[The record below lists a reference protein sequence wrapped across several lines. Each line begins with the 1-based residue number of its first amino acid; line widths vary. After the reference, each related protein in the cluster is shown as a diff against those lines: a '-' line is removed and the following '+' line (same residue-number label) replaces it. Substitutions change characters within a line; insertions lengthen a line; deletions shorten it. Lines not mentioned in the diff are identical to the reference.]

1 MTRSIKYILLYP
13 LYSGHSCSH
22 HILHTI
28 MIPLMPALIPA
39 SNVIHNKSGVM
50 IPGNQHPP
58 GEDTARHTGDKVLMS
73 DKELH
78 KALDDQIQLVKQI
91 QTLLGTEQMKLE
103 MMMQQFNKENMKRKE
118 KMLAVMESVGPKR
131 LRVCSPDYINRKK
144 SVEMGV
150 RKTVKNDRENMRD
163 KDEGEYS
170 ADSLD
175 KELQTFRN
183 FWSPMEEVFNDK
195 DIKEEPNRVDIKD
208 LVMEELA
215 LEDKAS

>member
-1 MTRSIKYILLYP
+1 MG

-22 HILHTI
+22 HILHTT

-39 SNVIHNKSGVM
+39 STVIHKKSGVM
-50 IPGNQHPP
+50 IPGYQHPP
-58 GEDTARHTGDKVLMS
+58 GEDTAKNTGDKVIMS

-78 KALDDQIQLVKQI
+78 KALDEQI

-118 KMLAVMESVGPKR
+118 KVLAVMESVEPKR

-150 RKTVKNDRENMRD
+150 RKTLNNDREDRRENNGG
-163 KDEGEYS
+163 KYS

-183 FWSPMEEVFNDK
+183 FWSPIEEVFNDEN
-195 DIKEEPNRVDIKD
+195 IKEEPNSLDIKD

>member
-1 MTRSIKYILLYP
+1 MTRSIKYIL

-22 HILHTI
+22 HILHTT

-39 SNVIHNKSGVM
+39 STVIHKKSGVM

-58 GEDTARHTGDKVLMS
+58 GEDTAKNTGDKVIMS

-118 KMLAVMESVGPKR
+118 MMLAAMESVEPKR

-150 RKTVKNDRENMRD
+150 RKDGQVDMRD
-163 KDEGEYS
+163 KDGGKYS
-170 ADSLD
+170 ADSVD

-183 FWSPMEEVFNDK
+183 FWSHQGEVVHDK
-195 DIKEEPNRVDIKD
+195 DIKEEPNSVDIKD

-215 LEDKAS
+215 LEDKSS

>member
-1 MTRSIKYILLYP
+1 MG

-22 HILHTI
+22 HILHTT

-39 SNVIHNKSGVM
+39 STVIHNKSGVM
-50 IPGNQHPP
+50 IPGYQHPP
-58 GEDTARHTGDKVLMS
+58 GEDTAKNTGDKVIMS

-91 QTLLGTEQMKLE
+91 QTLLGTERMKKE
-103 MMMQQFNKENMKRKE
+103 MM
-118 KMLAVMESVGPKR
+118 LAAMESVEPKR

-144 SVEMGV
+144 GVEMGV
-150 RKTVKNDRENMRD
+150 RKDGQVDMRD
-163 KDEGEYS
+163 KDGGKYS
-170 ADSLD
+170 ADSVD

-183 FWSPMEEVFNDK
+183 FWSHQGEVVHDK
-195 DIKEEPNRVDIKD
+195 DIKEEPNSVDIKD

-215 LEDKAS
+215 LEDKSS

>member
-1 MTRSIKYILLYP
+1 
-13 LYSGHSCSH
+13 
-22 HILHTI
+22 
-28 MIPLMPALIPA
+28 
-39 SNVIHNKSGVM
+39 
-50 IPGNQHPP
+50 
-58 GEDTARHTGDKVLMS
+58 MS

-118 KMLAVMESVGPKR
+118 MMLAAMESVEPKR

-150 RKTVKNDRENMRD
+150 RKDGQVDMRD
-163 KDEGEYS
+163 KDGGKYS
-170 ADSLD
+170 ADSVD

-183 FWSPMEEVFNDK
+183 FWSHQGEVEHDK
-195 DIKEEPNRVDIKD
+195 
-208 LVMEELA
+208 ELQTFRNFWSHQG
-215 LEDKAS
+215 EVE